1 MVNRLAL
8 IPLLLI
14 AAPTLAAAPAKPA
27 ATESLQL
34 SCNALDVNGPLDA
47 ATARD
52 LGPAHSLDAAAAVL
66 ARHNVKFTRSVGT
79 MTLTDAPSAMVQQ
92 IYRLP
97 QGEPV
102 VLPNGENTTICVPR
116 PSADSF

>member
-1 MVNRLAL
+1 MINRLVFL
-8 IPLLLI
+8 PLLLA
-14 AAPTLAAAPAKPA
+14 AAPTLAAAPAAPVE
-27 ATESLQL
+27 TESLQL
-34 SCNALDVNGPLDA
+34 RCNALDVNGTIDA

-52 LGPAHSLDAAAAVL
+52 LAPAHSLDAAAAVL

-79 MTLTDAPSAMVQQ
+79 MTLTDAPSAMVRE

-116 PSADSF
+116 PAADTF